1 MQEPKL
7 IVMLTHHDVTV
18 PDAPAV
24 FAGCR
29 DSKAACFGMKEEGL
43 PLDEMK
49 RLYAAIRSCGKETAL
64 EVVAYTEEEC
74 LSGARIAAECG
85 CDLLM
90 GTLFFDSVNR
100 LCQSAGMRYLPFVGN
115 ITGRPSVLTGT
126 VSEMVEQAN
135 RCLDKGVFGFDLLG
149 YRYVGDAA
157 RLNREFVVQVPAPV
171 CLAGSV
177 NSVER
182 LDEVRV
188 AAPWAFTIG
197 GAFFEHQFG
206 QGFREQI
213 DFVCEYMKK

>member
-100 LCQSAGMRYLPFVGN
+100 LCQSAGRRYLPFVGN

-157 RLNREFVVQVPAPV
+157 RLNREFVAQVPAPV

>member
-29 DSKAACFGMKEEGL
+29 DSKAKCFGMKEEGL

-49 RLYAAIRSCGKETAL
+49 RLYATIRSCGKETAL

-157 RLNREFVVQVPAPV
+157 RLNREFVAQVPAPV

-182 LDEVRV
+182 LDEVRA